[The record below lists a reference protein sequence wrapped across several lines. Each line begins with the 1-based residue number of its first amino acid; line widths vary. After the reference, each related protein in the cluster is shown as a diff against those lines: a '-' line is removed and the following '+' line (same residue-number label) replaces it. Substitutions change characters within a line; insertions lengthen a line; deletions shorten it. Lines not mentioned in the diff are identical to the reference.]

1 MVPLIADLTLFR
13 VAPHDAPEVQP
24 SEAHR
29 THSGRATSTRSDPQ
43 DLVARRVPSMPV
55 RDDGASER
63 EHLMKNTGPVV
74 SPLLS
79 YGRIGVAA
87 RSICRKLRNSLR
99 SRRSRDLVAPRIRAA
114 LSRDLPLPPLPH
126 TPRPPHRRRTP
137 VAVALV
143 LLICLSACAPAGDAP
158 ARHFLILKLPA
169 SVALL
174 ALAFLGCGLAGFGLG
189 LVVALQL
196 LRAANS
202 AASQYHRAEVARILS
217 ASSAVHA
224 VVQEVVRAAHTRIHE
239 LRRLLASVQQ
249 GGAR

>member
-1 MVPLIADLTLFR
+1 
-13 VAPHDAPEVQP
+13 
-24 SEAHR
+24 
-29 THSGRATSTRSDPQ
+29 
-43 DLVARRVPSMPV
+43 
-55 RDDGASER
+55 
-63 EHLMKNTGPVV
+63 MKNAGPVV

-87 RSICRKLRNSLR
+87 RSGCRKLRNSLR
-99 SRRSRDLVAPRIRAA
+99 SRHSREVVAPRVHAA
-114 LSRDLPLPPLPH
+114 RSRDLPLPPLARP
-126 TPRPPHRRRTP
+126 PRPPHHRHTP
-137 VAVALV
+137 LAFALI
-143 LLICLSACAPAGDAP
+143 LLLCLSACAPAGDAP
-158 ARHFLILKLPA
+158 PAHFLILKLPA

-174 ALAFLGCGLAGFGLG
+174 VLACLGCGLAGFGLG

-217 ASSAVHA
+217 ASSAVHG